1 MLGLS
6 LLFFCLIVTCTSHPW
21 HRIDSTKE
29 VVGSN
34 EVDPWDLEPQSIVY
48 YDEPSEKPVI
58 SERNFRF
65 RYQYRN
71 RFVSFETV
79 DISVPNAHF
88 FIVFTTGNSKLN
100 ENCILVSI
108 DNLSGH
114 FICRKTIIIVFNLTI

>member
-1 MLGLS
+1 MFIGMKMMLGLS

-58 SERNFRF
+58 SERKIFGFGISIGRNVNFVIG
-65 RYQYRN
+65 
-71 RFVSFETV
+71 FVSFEM
-79 DISVPNAHF
+79 F
-88 FIVFTTGNSKLN
+88 
-100 ENCILVSI
+100 C
-108 DNLSGH
+108 
-114 FICRKTIIIVFNLTI
+114 